1 VLSKKY
7 AEELTKSIKAG
18 GIQMNLKTKNSE
30 LVPFV
35 LTNYDR
41 NVVSFKLKFKNPRN
55 ISATTVLSP
64 A

>member
-1 VLSKKY
+1 
-7 AEELTKSIKAG
+7 
-18 GIQMNLKTKNSE
+18 MNLKTKNSE
-30 LVPFV
+30 IVPFV

-64 A
+64 T